1 MISYFGGM
9 LTCQVDDRLITVDEP
24 LKSAARAAGKTLA
37 AVQSAVSLPI
47 RAARP
52 PAIGYFRREISA

>member
-1 MISYFGGM
+1 M
-9 LTCQVDDRLITVDEP
+9 DDRLITVDEP